1 MDNGVPN
8 LSLSNQNAP
17 TGAAGAAVL
26 PVSLVVGSARL
37 LIERHLALAWISG
50 EISGFSRAAS
60 GHCYFVL
67 KDAQA
72 QARCVLFRQKAQLLE
87 VALRDGLAVEV
98 RATPTI
104 YEAKGEFQLNVDTVR
119 LAGHGVLYERFAR
132 LKAKLEAAGWFRGE
146 RKRAL
151 PALPRAVGVV
161 TSLRAAALSDVLST
175 LRRRMPLVPVIVYP
189 AAVHGRGAAAELAG
203 AIASAN
209 ARREVDVLIVCRG
222 GGSIEDLQAFNE
234 ELLARAVF
242 QSALPVVSGVGHE
255 TDFTICDFV
264 ADARAPTP
272 TGTAALVVPD
282 CKAVMDALSAGA
294 VRWQRCMERSL
305 EIRVQ
310 RIDRAS
316 RRLVHPAARLSAQ
329 SQAVATL
336 GRRLTRA
343 AKAAQSQ
350 DERDLADRCREFV
363 RLLRARPAQAERIAR
378 CAERLTR
385 SGSHALAALAQRLA
399 ALDSGLKHLG
409 PQAVL
414 DRGYSIVTTAAGAVV
429 QDAAR
434 LAVGDRVSLR
444 FARGGADAEVT
455 SKRCDES

>member
-1 MDNGVPN
+1 
-8 LSLSNQNAP
+8 
-17 TGAAGAAVL
+17 
-26 PVSLVVGSARL
+26 
-37 LIERHLALAWISG
+37 
-50 EISGFSRAAS
+50 
-60 GHCYFVL
+60 
-67 KDAQA
+67 
-72 QARCVLFRQKAQLLE
+72 
-87 VALRDGLAVEV
+87 
-98 RATPTI
+98 
-104 YEAKGEFQLNVDTVR
+104 
-119 LAGHGVLYERFAR
+119 
-132 LKAKLEAAGWFRGE
+132 
-146 RKRAL
+146 
-151 PALPRAVGVV
+151 
-161 TSLRAAALSDVLST
+161 
-175 LRRRMPLVPVIVYP
+175 MPLVPVVVYP

-203 AIASAN
+203 AIATAN

-222 GGSIEDLQAFNE
+222 GGSIEDLQAFND

-242 QSALPVVSGVGHE
+242 QSALPIVSGVGHE

-282 CKAVMDALSAGA
+282 CKAVMDALSASA
-294 VRWQRCMERSL
+294 VRWQRCTERTL
-305 EIRVQ
+305 EIRMQ
-310 RIDRAS
+310 RVDRAS
-316 RRLVHPAARLSAQ
+316 RRLLHPAARLSAQ
-329 SQAVATL
+329 SHVVATL

-363 RLLRARPAQAERIAR
+363 RLLRARPAQAERVAR
-378 CAERLTR
+378 CGERLTR
-385 SGSHALAALAQRLA
+385 SSSHALAALAQRLA
-399 ALDSGLKHLG
+399 ALESGLKHLG

-455 SKRCDES
+455 SNRWDEN